1 MFVYYVLINN
11 KLGYYESDEEMD
23 GEGFKEL
30 FEGFEEK
37 VEVYSN
43 CCNFGPFDLIYSNK
57 RG

>member
-1 MFVYYVLINN
+1 MFIYYVLINN
-11 KLGYYESDEEMD
+11 KLSYYESDEEMD
-23 GEGFKEL
+23 EEGFKEL

-43 CCNFGPFDLIYSNK
+43 YCNFGSFDLIYSNK